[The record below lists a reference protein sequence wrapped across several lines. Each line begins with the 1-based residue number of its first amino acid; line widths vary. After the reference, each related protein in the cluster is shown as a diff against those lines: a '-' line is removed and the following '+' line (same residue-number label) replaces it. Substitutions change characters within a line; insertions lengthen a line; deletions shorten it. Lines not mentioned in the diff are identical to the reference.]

1 MFNDYGDIR
10 DELMRAYENLM
21 REHEEEREEKDVFV
35 DIIEDGDEII
45 VTLSLPGTVKEEI
58 GLWAKE
64 LSLDIRAG
72 DIKKHIT
79 LPKAIDPDKVKA
91 TFKNGVLSVTLKKKG
106 H

>member
-1 MFNDYGDIR
+1 MFNEYDDVR

-21 REHEEEREEKDVFV
+21 REHREEEKEIPV
-35 DIIEDGDEII
+35 DIIEYDDEII
-45 VTLSLPGTVKEEI
+45 VTVPLPGAVKEEI

-72 DIKKHIT
+72 DVEKHVV

-91 TFKNGVLSVTLKKKG
+91 TFKNGVLSITLKKRG
-106 H
+106 